1 MFLLGLFCVVVGVVV
16 VFVKHKKMCAETN
29 STDIEKNMWI
39 REIALHTRKYR
50 VTTCMTCNDIF
61 SFISSRFW
69 LDFCSNLTPR
79 HTHTH
84 IHAHTHHTSHLT
96 KAHEILY
103 TSLTLRFIII
113 LSLPLPTT
121 FAMCF
126 TFNQINHPY
135 PTPWS
140 MSLTE
145 KEFRG
150 TRYFRRRNID
160 QCTFFSRT

>member
-84 IHAHTHHTSHLT
+84 TRTHTPHQSPHQS
-96 KAHEILY
+96 
-103 TSLTLRFIII
+103 SWDIIYFSDSPVHNHPFPPSPYHFCNVFHFQSDKS
-113 LSLPLPTT
+113 SLPNTVIDVTHRKGIQGDEVFPK
-121 FAMCF
+121 
-126 TFNQINHPY
+126 
-135 PTPWS
+135 
-140 MSLTE
+140 E
-145 KEFRG
+145 KHRSVH
-150 TRYFRRRNID
+150 IL
-160 QCTFFSRT
+160 Q